1 MSTTG
6 SDEPQVAWIA
16 IEAGARVL
24 GGDGAQVATMKEVAG
39 DEEHDIFHGLVV
51 TSSGVEGDRYIAAER
66 VTGIWTGRIQ
76 TDLTA
81 DEARA
86 LPPYKASPVT
96 EWHADE
102 GGGFGARMRRAWNAL
117 IGKR

>member
-16 IEAGARVL
+16 VEAGAAVL
-24 GGDGAQVATMKEVAG
+24 GADGAQVGTMKEVAG

-51 TSSGVEGDRYIAAER
+51 TSPGVEGDRYIPAER
-66 VTGIWTGRIQ
+66 VTGIWPGRIQ

-102 GGGFGARMRRAWNAL
+102 GGGFGDRMRRAWHAL

>member
-16 IEAGARVL
+16 VESGAAVL
-24 GGDGAQVATMKEVAG
+24 GADGAQVATMEEVAG
-39 DEEHDIFHGLVV
+39 DEEHDIFDGLVV
-51 TSSGVEGDRYIAAER
+51 ATPGADGARYIAAER
-66 VTGIWTGRIQ
+66 VKGIWPGRIQ
-76 TDLTA
+76 TDLTP

-102 GGGFGARMRRAWNAL
+102 GGGFGARMRRAWKAL
-117 IGKR
+117 VGKR

>member
-16 IEAGARVL
+16 IEAGASVI
-24 GGDGAQVATMKEVAG
+24 GANGAQVATMKEVAG

-51 TSSGVEGDRYIAAER
+51 TSPGAEGDRYIPAER
-66 VTGIWTGRIQ
+66 VTCIWPRRIE
-76 TDLTA
+76 TDLTT

-96 EWHADE
+96 EWHAHE
-102 GGGFGARMRRAWNAL
+102 GGGFGTRMRRAWNAL